1 MAFGHVAASLFV
13 GYVAANNCTFCTDM
27 FMYDLST
34 LPKATF
40 VLHKVQ
46 AHSSRHRH
54 AAGNA
59 MADALAVTA
68 TADPADAAA
77 QGRQAAAQVTEL
89 CCMALRL
96 PSFACTCPS

>member
-1 MAFGHVAASLFV
+1 M
-13 GYVAANNCTFCTDM
+13 
-27 FMYDLST
+27 
-34 LPKATF
+34 
-40 VLHKVQ
+40 LHKVQ

-77 QGRQAAAQVTEL
+77 QGRQAAAQVSEL
-89 CCMALRL
+89 CCITSDYLVMFVLALVGPR
-96 PSFACTCPS
+96 FR